1 MAEGGK
7 HMDKTIVDIAI
18 VGSGPAGISAALN
31 VKIRNKSYYLFG
43 TAALSEK
50 VRRSECISN
59 YPGASE
65 VGGMELHGLF
75 AAQLAQAGITITEKR
90 ITGIYHRKEHF
101 VLLADQE
108 EFYAKTVLLATG
120 VETVRPIP
128 GEREFLGQGVSY
140 CATCDGNLYKGKTI
154 AVICDN
160 AQMEEEAVF
169 LAGLAGKVYY
179 RPLFKGSS
187 IFAENVERLSGPVV
201 KILGEGRVKGVCLKD
216 GTEIPVDGVFFLKE
230 SVSPAVLLWGLSME
244 DGHVSVNRKMET
256 NVKGCYA
263 AGDCT
268 GVPYQIAKAVGEGN
282 VAAHSAIRYL
292 AEQAAFLL
300 TNSDQV

>member
-1 MAEGGK
+1 MN
-7 HMDKTIVDIAI
+7 MVDIAI

-31 VKIRNKSYYLFG
+31 AKIRNKSYTLFG
-43 TAALSEK
+43 TAALSDK

-59 YPGASE
+59 YPGVAD
-65 VGGMELHGLF
+65 VGGMDLHKMF
-75 AAQLAQAGITITEKR
+75 ADQLSGAGIEITERR
-90 ITGIYHRKEHF
+90 ITGIYNMGKYF
-101 VLLADQE
+101 SLLADQD
-108 EFYAKTVLLATG
+108 EFQAKTVILATG

-128 GEREFLGQGVSY
+128 GERELLGRGVSY

-160 AQMEEEAVF
+160 IEMEEEVSY
-169 LAGLAGKVYY
+169 LAELAAKVYY

-187 IFAENVERLSGPVV
+187 FAAEGVERLSGPVT
-201 KILGEGRVKGVCLKD
+201 KICGEERVSGICLKD

-230 SVSPAVLLWGLSME
+230 SVSPAVLLWGLSVE
-244 DGHVSVNRKMET
+244 EGHVAVNRKMET

-268 GVPYQIAKAVGEGN
+268 GTPYQIAKAVGEGN

-292 AEQAAFLL
+292 AEQMARVSGKAP
-300 TNSDQV
+300 